1 MENDT
6 LILLKLHEVHKII
19 NDKNDKIIIKKLINK
34 IPKPFLIDFKN
45 DFKKSELISPRK
57 VLNQIANKFDYE
69 EIGGYGEYGRKNH
82 WLYENDTYNNLCLL
96 MAKLYKDKKSPLYK
110 NSLELLKI
118 YAEEQLEKTIKKH
131 YEL

>member
-1 MENDT
+1 MENDVI
-6 LILLKLHEVHKII
+6 ILLKLYDLYKII
-19 NDKNDKIIIKKLINK
+19 NDKNQKKVIKRLIDKNK
-34 IPKPFLIDFKN
+34 KPFIVNFKDDFQGGEIT
-45 DFKKSELISPRK
+45 SARK
-57 VLNQIANKFDYE
+57 VINQICNYFLYE
-69 EIGGYGEYGRKNH
+69 EIGGYGQYGRKNH

-118 YAEEQLEKTIKKH
+118 YAKEELEITIKNH